1 MALPL
6 CGVREMVGAIFGEG
20 TPPMAMSIRSLLAG
34 TPHGFYRMSYTEWA
48 GPVGAPTVVCVHGL
62 TRNGRD
68 FDMLADAL
76 SREFR
81 VVCPD
86 VLGRGKSDWL
96 DHPEDY
102 DFPVYIAAMA
112 QLIARLDVPEVLWV
126 GTSMGGLIG
135 MLTAALPGAPIK
147 RLVINDIGPLL
158 AKEGIARIATYVGK
172 DLSFADL
179 AALEAYQREVAA
191 SFGALTDAQWR
202 HLATHAAR
210 TKPDGSLGLAYD
222 PRIAEAFKKAELV
235 DVDLWP
241 QWDRIASPTL
251 VLRGA
256 NSDLLRHP
264 DALAMTQRGPRA
276 SLVEFPGVGHAPALM
291 APEQIAAV
299 RGFLLGG
306 AG

>member
-1 MALPL
+1 M
-6 CGVREMVGAIFGEG
+6 R
-20 TPPMAMSIRSLLAG
+20 MSIRTLLAG
-34 TPHGFYRMSYTEWA
+34 TPHGFYRMSYAEWP
-48 GPVGAPTVVCVHGL
+48 GPLGAPTVVCAHGL

-68 FDMLADAL
+68 FDPLAEAL
-76 SREFR
+76 AREFR

-86 VLGRGKSDWL
+86 MLGRGKSDWL
-96 DHPEDY
+96 EHSEDY
-102 DFPVYIAAMA
+102 DYAVYVAVMA

-135 MLTAALPGAPIK
+135 MFTAALANAPVR
-147 RLVINDIGPLL
+147 RLVMNDIGPLL
-158 AKEGIARIATYVGK
+158 SKAGLARIAAYVGK
-172 DLSFADL
+172 DPSFSDL

-191 SFGALTDAQWR
+191 GFGALTDAQWR

-210 TKPDGSLGLAYD
+210 PKPDGNLGLAYD
-222 PRIAEAFKKAELV
+222 PRIADGFKKAEPR
-235 DVDLWP
+235 DVELWSY
-241 QWDRIASPTL
+241 WDRVRCPTL

-256 NSDLLRHP
+256 DSDLLRRP

-291 APEQIAAV
+291 APDQIAAV
-299 RGFLLGG
+299 LGFLLGQ

>member
-1 MALPL
+1 
-6 CGVREMVGAIFGEG
+6 MVGANWEG
-20 TPPMAMSIRSLLAG
+20 TSSMSISVRSLLTG

-48 GPVGAPTVVCVHGL
+48 GPANAPTVLCVHGL

-68 FDMLADAL
+68 FDTLAEAL
-76 SREFR
+76 SRDFR

-86 VLGRGKSDWL
+86 ILGRGKSDWVE
-96 DHPEDY
+96 HPGDY
-102 DFPVYIAAMA
+102 DYAVYVALMA

-135 MLTAALPGAPIK
+135 MFTAALPHAPIK
-147 RLVINDIGPLL
+147 RLVMNDIGPLL
-158 AKEGIARIATYVGK
+158 SKAGLARIAAYVGK
-172 DLSFADL
+172 DPSFPDL

-191 SFGALTDAQWR
+191 GFGDLSDAQWR

-210 TKPDGSLGLAYD
+210 PKPDGTLGLAYD
-222 PRIAEAFKKAELV
+222 PRIADSFKKTEPQ
-235 DVDLWP
+235 DVDLWSY
-241 QWDRIASPTL
+241 WDRVRCPSL

-256 NSDLLRHP
+256 SSDLLRRP

-276 SLVEFPGVGHAPALM
+276 SLVEFPGIGHAPALM
-291 APEQIAAV
+291 APEQIAAL

>member
-1 MALPL
+1 
-6 CGVREMVGAIFGEG
+6 
-20 TPPMAMSIRSLLAG
+20 MAMSIRNLRVL
-34 TPHGFYRMSYTEWA
+34 TPHGFYRISYAEWA
-48 GPVGAPTVVCVHGL
+48 GPAGAPTVLCVHGL

-68 FDMLADAL
+68 FDTLAEAL
-76 SREFR
+76 SRDFR

-96 DHPEDY
+96 EHPEDY
-102 DFPVYIAAMA
+102 DYSIYIGAMA
-112 QLIARLDVPEVLWV
+112 QLIARLDVPEVLWI
-126 GTSMGGLIG
+126 GTSMGGLMG
-135 MLTAALPGAPIK
+135 MLTAALPNAPIE
-147 RLVINDIGPLL
+147 RLVVNDIGPLV
-158 AKEGIARIATYVGK
+158 AKEGLARIATYVGK
-172 DLSFADL
+172 DPSFTDL
-179 AALEAYQREVAA
+179 PALEAYQREVAA
-191 SFGALTDAQWR
+191 SFGPLTDAQWR
-202 HLATHAAR
+202 HLATYAAR

-222 PRIAEAFKKAELV
+222 PRIAEPFKKAAPA
-235 DVDLWP
+235 DVDLWA
-241 QWDRIASPTL
+241 QWDRIGCLTL

-256 NSDLLRHP
+256 ESDLLRRP

>member
-1 MALPL
+1 
-6 CGVREMVGAIFGEG
+6 
-20 TPPMAMSIRSLLAG
+20 MAMSIRNLLAG
-34 TPHGFYRMSYTEWA
+34 TPHGFYRMPYAEWA
-48 GPVGAPTVVCVHGL
+48 GPAGAPTVVCVHGL

-68 FDMLADAL
+68 FDTLAEAL
-76 SREFR
+76 SSNFR

-86 VLGRGKSDWL
+86 ILGRGKSEWL
-96 DHPEDY
+96 EHSEDY
-102 DFPVYIAAMA
+102 DYVVYVGVLA

-135 MLTAALPGAPIK
+135 MFTAALSNAPIK
-147 RLVINDIGPLL
+147 RLVMNDIGPLI
-158 AKEGIARIATYVGK
+158 AKAGLARIAAYVGL
-172 DLSFADL
+172 DPSFPDL
-179 AALEAYQREVAA
+179 AALETYQREVAA
-191 SFGALTDAQWR
+191 GFGALTDAQWR

-210 TKPDGSLGLAYD
+210 PKPDGSLGLAYD
-222 PRIAEAFKKAELV
+222 PHIADAFKKAPPA
-235 DVDLWP
+235 DVDLWSY
-241 QWDRIASPTL
+241 WDRVACPTL

-256 NSDLLRHP
+256 NSDLLQRP

-276 SLVEFPGVGHAPALM
+276 RLIEFPGVGHAPALM

>member
-1 MALPL
+1 
-6 CGVREMVGAIFGEG
+6 
-20 TPPMAMSIRSLLAG
+20 MAMSIRMLLAG
-34 TPHGFYRMSYTEWA
+34 TPHGFYRMSYMEWS
-48 GPVGAPTVVCVHGL
+48 GPVGAPTVICVHGL

-68 FDMLADAL
+68 FDMLAEAL
-76 SREFR
+76 SSDFR

-96 DHPEDY
+96 EHTEDY
-102 DFPVYIAAMA
+102 DFPVYIASMA
-112 QLIARLDVPEVLWV
+112 QLIARLDAPEVLWV

-135 MLTAALPGAPIK
+135 MLTAALPNAPIK

-172 DLSFADL
+172 DPSFPDL
-179 AALEAYQREVAA
+179 VALEAYQREIAA
-191 SFGALTDAQWR
+191 SFGPLTDAQWR

-222 PRIAEAFKKAELV
+222 PRIADTFRNAAPA

-241 QWDRIASPTL
+241 QWDRMACPTL

-256 NSDLLRHP
+256 NSDLLRRP
-264 DALAMTQRGPRA
+264 DAMAMTQRGPRA
-276 SLVEFPGVGHAPALM
+276 TLVEFAGIGHAPALM
-291 APEQIAAV
+291 AHDQIAAV

-306 AG
+306 SG

>member
-1 MALPL
+1 MP
-6 CGVREMVGAIFGEG
+6 
-20 TPPMAMSIRSLLAG
+20 MSIRTLLAG
-34 TPHGFYRMSYTEWA
+34 TPHGFYRMSYTEWT
-48 GPVGAPTVVCVHGL
+48 GPAGAPTVVCVHGL

-68 FDMLADAL
+68 FDMLAQAL
-76 SREFR
+76 SSDFR

-96 DHPEDY
+96 AHSEDY
-102 DFPVYIAAMA
+102 DFSVYIASMA
-112 QLIARLDVPEVLWV
+112 QLIARLDVPEVMWV

-135 MLTAALPGAPIK
+135 MLTAALPHAPIK

-158 AKEGIARIATYVGK
+158 AKEGTARIATYVGK
-172 DLSFADL
+172 DPSFLDL
-179 AALEAYQREVAA
+179 AALEAYQREIAA
-191 SFGALTDAQWR
+191 SFGPLTDAQWR

-222 PRIAEAFKKAELV
+222 PRIADSFRNAAPV

-241 QWDRIASPTL
+241 QWDRMACPTL

-256 NSDLLRHP
+256 NSDLLRRP
-264 DALAMTQRGPRA
+264 DAIAMTQRGPRA
-276 SLVEFPGVGHAPALM
+276 TLVEFPGVGHAPALM
-291 APEQIAAV
+291 ALDQIAAV

>member
-1 MALPL
+1 MP
-6 CGVREMVGAIFGEG
+6 
-20 TPPMAMSIRSLLAG
+20 MSIRTLLAG
-34 TPHGFYRMSYTEWA
+34 TPHGFYRMSYTEWT
-48 GPVGAPTVVCVHGL
+48 GPAGAPTVVCAHGL

-68 FDMLADAL
+68 FDLLAEAL
-76 SREFR
+76 SSDFR

-96 DHPEDY
+96 AHSEDY
-102 DFPVYIAAMA
+102 DFPVYIASMA

-135 MLTAALPGAPIK
+135 MLTAALPHAPIK

-158 AKEGIARIATYVGK
+158 AKEGTARIATYVGK
-172 DLSFADL
+172 DPSFPDL
-179 AALEAYQREVAA
+179 AALEAYQREIAA
-191 SFGALTDAQWR
+191 SFGPLTDAQWR
-202 HLATHAAR
+202 HLAIHAAR

-222 PRIAEAFKKAELV
+222 PGIADSFKDAAPV

-241 QWDRIASPTL
+241 QWDRIACPTL

-256 NSDLLRHP
+256 NSDLLRRR
-264 DALAMTQRGPRA
+264 DAMAMTQRGPRA
-276 SLVEFPGVGHAPALM
+276 TLVEFPGVGHAPALM
-291 APEQIAAV
+291 TPDQIAVV

-306 AG
+306 SG

>member
-1 MALPL
+1 
-6 CGVREMVGAIFGEG
+6 
-20 TPPMAMSIRSLLAG
+20 MAMSIRMLLAG
-34 TPHGFYRMSYTEWA
+34 TPHGFYRMSYMEWS
-48 GPVGAPTVVCVHGL
+48 GPVGAPTVICVHGL
-62 TRNGRD
+62 TRNGHD
-68 FDMLADAL
+68 FDMLAEAL
-76 SREFR
+76 SSDFR

-96 DHPEDY
+96 EHTEDY
-102 DFPVYIAAMA
+102 DFPVYIASMA
-112 QLIARLDVPEVLWV
+112 QLIARLDAPEVLWV

-135 MLTAALPGAPIK
+135 MLTAALPNAPIK

-172 DLSFADL
+172 DPSFPDL
-179 AALEAYQREVAA
+179 VALEAYQREIAA
-191 SFGALTDAQWR
+191 SFGPLTDTQWR

-222 PRIAEAFKKAELV
+222 PRIADTFKNAAPV

-241 QWDRIASPTL
+241 QWDRLACPTL

-256 NSDLLRHP
+256 NSDLLRRP

-276 SLVEFPGVGHAPALM
+276 TLVEFPGIGHAPALM
-291 APEQIAAV
+291 APDQIAAV

-306 AG
+306 AR

>member
-1 MALPL
+1 M
-6 CGVREMVGAIFGEG
+6 
-20 TPPMAMSIRSLLAG
+20 LLAG
-34 TPHGFYRMSYTEWA
+34 TPHGFYRMSYMEWS
-48 GPVGAPTVVCVHGL
+48 GPVGAPTVICVHGL

-68 FDMLADAL
+68 FDMLAEAL
-76 SREFR
+76 SSDFR

-96 DHPEDY
+96 EHTEDY
-102 DFPVYIAAMA
+102 DFPVYIASMA
-112 QLIARLDVPEVLWV
+112 QLIARLDAREVLWV

-135 MLTAALPGAPIK
+135 MLTAALPNAPIK

-158 AKEGIARIATYVGK
+158 AKEGIARIASYVGK
-172 DLSFADL
+172 DPSFPDL
-179 AALEAYQREVAA
+179 AALEAYQREIAA
-191 SFGALTDAQWR
+191 SFGPLTDAQWR

-222 PRIAEAFKKAELV
+222 PRIADTFKNAASV

-241 QWDRIASPTL
+241 QWDRMACPTL

-256 NSDLLRHP
+256 NSDLLRRP
-264 DALAMTQRGPRA
+264 DAMAMTQRGPRA
-276 SLVEFPGVGHAPALM
+276 TLVEFPGVGHAPALM
-291 APEQIAAV
+291 APDQIAAV

>member
-1 MALPL
+1 MPMSNRALL
-6 CGVREMVGAIFGEG
+6 VGA
-20 TPPMAMSIRSLLAG
+20 
-34 TPHGFYRMSYTEWA
+34 PHGFYSMSYTEWA
-48 GPVGAPTVVCVHGL
+48 GPAGAPTVICVHGL

-68 FDMLADAL
+68 FDVLAEAL
-76 SREFR
+76 SSDFH

-96 DHPEDY
+96 EHSEDY
-102 DFPVYIAAMA
+102 DFPVYVAALA
-112 QLIARLDVPEVLWV
+112 QLIARLAVPEVLWV

-135 MLTAALPGAPIK
+135 MLTAALPRAPIQ
-147 RLVINDIGPLL
+147 RLVVNDIGPLL

-172 DLSFADL
+172 DPSFADL

-191 SFGALTDAQWR
+191 SFGPLTDAQWR

-222 PRIAEAFKKAELV
+222 PSIGEPFKQAAPV

-241 QWDRIASPTL
+241 QWDRIACPTL

-256 NSDLLRHP
+256 NSDLLRRP

-276 SLVEFPGVGHAPALM
+276 SLVEFPGIGHAPALM
-291 APEQIAAV
+291 APDQIAAV

>member
-1 MALPL
+1 MPMSNRALL
-6 CGVREMVGAIFGEG
+6 VGA
-20 TPPMAMSIRSLLAG
+20 
-34 TPHGFYRMSYTEWA
+34 PHGFYRMSYTEWA
-48 GPVGAPTVVCVHGL
+48 GPTGAPTVICVHGL

-68 FDMLADAL
+68 FDVLAEAL
-76 SREFR
+76 SSDFH

-96 DHPEDY
+96 EHSEDY
-102 DFPVYIAAMA
+102 DFPVYVAALA
-112 QLIARLDVPEVLWV
+112 QLIARLAVPEVLWV

-135 MLTAALPGAPIK
+135 MLTAALPRAPIQ
-147 RLVINDIGPLL
+147 RLVVNDIGPLL

-172 DLSFADL
+172 DPSFADL

-191 SFGALTDAQWR
+191 SFGPLTDAQWR

-222 PRIAEAFKKAELV
+222 PSIGEPFKQAAPV

-241 QWDRIASPTL
+241 QWDRIACPTL
-251 VLRGA
+251 VVRGA
-256 NSDLLRHP
+256 NSDLLRRP

-276 SLVEFPGVGHAPALM
+276 SLVEFPGIGHAPALM
-291 APEQIAAV
+291 APDQIAAV

>member
-1 MALPL
+1 
-6 CGVREMVGAIFGEG
+6 
-20 TPPMAMSIRSLLAG
+20 MAMSIRMLLAG
-34 TPHGFYRMSYTEWA
+34 TPHGFYRMSYMEWS
-48 GPVGAPTVVCVHGL
+48 GPVGAPTVICVHGL

-68 FDMLADAL
+68 FDMLAEAL
-76 SREFR
+76 SSDFR

-96 DHPEDY
+96 DHTEDY
-102 DFPVYIAAMA
+102 DFPVYIASMA
-112 QLIARLDVPEVLWV
+112 QLIARLDAPEVLWV

-135 MLTAALPGAPIK
+135 MLTAALPNAPIK

-172 DLSFADL
+172 DPSFPDL
-179 AALEAYQREVAA
+179 VALEAYQREIAA
-191 SFGALTDAQWR
+191 SFGPLTDAQWR

-222 PRIAEAFKKAELV
+222 PRIADTFKNAAPV

-241 QWDRIASPTL
+241 QWDGMTCPTL

-256 NSDLLRHP
+256 NSDLLRRP
-264 DALAMTQRGPRA
+264 DAMAMTQRGPRA
-276 SLVEFPGVGHAPALM
+276 TLVEFPGVGHAPALM
-291 APEQIAAV
+291 APDQIAAV